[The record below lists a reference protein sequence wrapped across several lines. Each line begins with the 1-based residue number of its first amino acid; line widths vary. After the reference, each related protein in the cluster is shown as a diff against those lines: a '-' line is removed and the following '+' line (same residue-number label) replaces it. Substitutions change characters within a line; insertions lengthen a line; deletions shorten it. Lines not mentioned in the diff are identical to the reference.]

1 MSLDLST
8 APSRGPRTHHRAAP
22 PRATSRWRR
31 QLTRF
36 DIKASPYLYVLPF
49 FLLFAVFGLYPMVY
63 TAWIA
68 LTDRSPLNMTINFI
82 GADNFVELWH
92 DHQFWTAV
100 QNTLGIFVLSTV
112 PQLLLALLLANA
124 LNRKMRGLGF
134 FRMAIAIPIITS
146 TAVVGLVFGF
156 VFARDFGLVNW
167 LLEQVGINKIDWR
180 ANRLP
185 AWGAISAMVDWRWT
199 GYNALIYLAAMQSIP
214 RDMYEAAAIDGAS
227 RRRQFWTIT
236 IPLLRPTII
245 FTVIISTIGGL
256 QLFAEPLM
264 FDNSPRALSGGTQ
277 QQFQTVTMYL
287 VQTMNERLRYGYA
300 GAIALALFVLI
311 VIISLINYALIRR
324 ISSDK

>member
-1 MSLDLST
+1 MSLDLGT
-8 APSRGPRTHHRAAP
+8 AAPGARTHRPAAP
-22 PRATSRWRR
+22 GRAPRWRR
-31 QLTRF
+31 RLTRL
-36 DIKASPYLYVLPF
+36 DMKASPYLYVLPF
-49 FLLFAVFGLYPMVY
+49 FVVFAVFGLYPMVY

-68 LTDRSPLNMTINFI
+68 LTDRSPLKLTIDFI
-82 GADNFVELWH
+82 GADNFIELWH
-92 DHQFWTAV
+92 DHQFWTSV
-100 QNTLGIFVLSTV
+100 QNTLGMFVLATV
-112 PQLLLALLLANA
+112 PQLMIALLLANA
-124 LNRKMRGLGF
+124 LNRRMRGLGF
-134 FRMAIAIPIITS
+134 FRMSIAVPIITS

-156 VFARDFGLVNW
+156 VFARDFGLINW
-167 LLEQVGINKIDWR
+167 LLEQVGIGRIDWR
-180 ANRLP
+180 AERSA

-227 RRRQFWTIT
+227 PRRQFWTIT
-236 IPLLRPTII
+236 VPLLRPTII

-300 GAIALALFVLI
+300 GAIALALFLLI
-311 VIISLINYALIRR
+311 VIISFINYALIRR
-324 ISSDK
+324 ISSDR